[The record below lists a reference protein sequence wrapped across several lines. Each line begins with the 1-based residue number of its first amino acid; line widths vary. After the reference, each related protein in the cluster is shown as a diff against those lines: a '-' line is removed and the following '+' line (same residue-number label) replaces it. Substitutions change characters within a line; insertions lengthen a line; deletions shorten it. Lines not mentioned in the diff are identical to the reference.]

1 MTIFASAAAIGSSL
15 LSSALGAGIV
25 GGVGTGAL
33 GLSAGAIGAA
43 GSALGAGVAGGAL
56 GAGVGAISAAA
67 QGQDVGK
74 GALMG
79 GLTGAAGGGLVGGI
93 SGAAGGAAG
102 GGAGGAAGGGA
113 GGVGST
119 GTTVGTGGSALAPVA
134 ETGVPAAQMSTTVPG
149 SVMPQTALDAAI
161 SGAPNAVTPM
171 ASSVLPAAPS
181 AGGSMM
187 PTLGQVGTGLQVVG
201 KGAEMLAPKPPQ
213 GGPIRPAPVMAARNQ
228 IPYTKPMPRG
238 MGRFGGM

>member
-1 MTIFASAAAIGSSL
+1 M
-15 LSSALGAGIV
+15 
-25 GGVGTGAL
+25 
-33 GLSAGAIGAA
+33 
-43 GSALGAGVAGGAL
+43 
-56 GAGVGAISAAA
+56 
-67 QGQDVGK
+67 
-74 GALMG
+74 
-79 GLTGAAGGGLVGGI
+79 GGI
-93 SGAAGGAAG
+93 SGA
-102 GGAGGAAGGGA
+102 AGGAAGGGA

-119 GTTVGTGGSALAPVA
+119 GTTVGTGGSALSPVA

-161 SGAPNAVTPM
+161 SGTPNAVTPM

-187 PTLGQVGTGLQVVG
+187 PTLEQVGTGLQVVG

-213 GGPIRPAPVMAARNQ
+213 GGPMKPAPVMAARNQ
-228 IPYTKPMPRG
+228 IPYTKPIPRG

>member
-93 SGAAGGAAG
+93 SGA
-102 GGAGGAAGGGA
+102 AGGAAGGGA

-213 GGPIRPAPVMAARNQ
+213 GGPIKPAPVMPSRNQ
-228 IPYTKPMPRG
+228 IPYTKPVPRG

>member
-213 GGPIRPAPVMAARNQ
+213 GGPIKPAPVMPSRNQ
-228 IPYTKPMPRG
+228 IPYTKPVPRG